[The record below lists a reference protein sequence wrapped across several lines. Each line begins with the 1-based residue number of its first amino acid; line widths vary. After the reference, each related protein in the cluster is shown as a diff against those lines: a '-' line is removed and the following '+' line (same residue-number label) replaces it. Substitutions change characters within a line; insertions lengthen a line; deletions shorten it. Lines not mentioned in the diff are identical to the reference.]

1 MWIFAHGAI
10 FGASL
15 LSIGFILWVAALKI
29 KVSVLTKEIKAHD
42 KQIKQHS
49 CLDPLT
55 QVYNY
60 RYFAKRLRESI
71 SRAQRKAS
79 FFSLVKIDIEL
90 LKNINAIYGDAT
102 GDAILREFA
111 RFLIEI
117 TRTSD
122 IVARMDG
129 DEFGIIISGS
139 RRDEA
144 VKLAQRVKDMLRN
157 RRFGSAHQKIYLN
170 VSIAIAAFPDDSV
183 SEAGFMHMLDKCLQ
197 KSKDRGGVIVT
208 ASNLDDSCADKPFT
222 PNVCTIGELK
232 HKVSMLEATLGRNI
246 IESIVGFA
254 NTIRAKD
261 MYTAD
266 HASQTAQ
273 IATAIGK
280 KIGLNAKQLEVI
292 RYSSLLHDLGKIGV
306 PEKILKKPGALT
318 EEEFEEIKRHPIIG
332 VEIIRPLH
340 ELTDMIPPILY
351 HHERIDGSG
360 YPYGLSD
367 KRIPVEAKIVAIAD
381 TFQALTS
388 DRVYRKAYSVK
399 QALEIIERENGT
411 HFDREISKAF
421 REIISV

>member
-1 MWIFAHGAI
+1 MWVFARGAI
-10 FGASL
+10 FGASM

-29 KVSVLTKEIKAHD
+29 KVSALAKEIKTHN
-42 KQIKQHS
+42 KQIKRHS

-55 QVYNY
+55 QIYNY
-60 RYFAKRLRESI
+60 RYFAKRLREDI

-117 TRTSD
+117 TRASD

-129 DEFGIIISGS
+129 DEFGIILANSKK
-139 RRDEA
+139 DEA
-144 VKLAQRVKDMLRN
+144 VRLTQRIKDMLRN

-170 VSIAIAAFPDDSV
+170 ISIAIAVFPDDSV
-183 SEAGFMHMLDKCLQ
+183 SEAGFMYILDKRLQ

-208 ASNLDDSCADKPFT
+208 ADNFDDSCVDKPFT

-266 HASQTAQ
+266 HATQTAK

-280 KIGLNAKQLEVI
+280 RIGLNAKQLEVI
-292 RYSSLLHDLGKIGV
+292 HYSALLHDLGKIGV
-306 PEKILKKPGALT
+306 PEKILQKPGALT
-318 EEEFEEIKRHPIIG
+318 EEEFNEIKRHPIIG

-399 QALEIIERENGT
+399 HALEIIERENGT
-411 HFDREISKAF
+411 HFDREISKVF
-421 REIISV
+421 REVISA